1 MRLSKRIDGFQASP
15 IRRLVPY
22 ANEAKKRGVHIFHL
36 NIGQPDIKTPPQ
48 VIEAVRSYD
57 KEIIAYGQSEGDLA
71 LREALPSYYKNYNVD
86 LTYEDILITTG
97 GSEAIQFVFMTLAD
111 PGDEIIVVEPY
122 YTNVDSFAK
131 SANVKLKAVTSTIE
145 DNFVLPTIDEFEKQ
159 ITDRTRAI
167 MLCSPNN
174 PTGHIYTDEEYQ
186 QILTLIKKYN
196 LFLIVDEVYKEFCY
210 DGKEFISILTY
221 TDFKDHVVVVDSF
234 SKRYSMCGSR
244 IGTLI
249 SRNHDILNGAMKLAQ
264 ARLCPPDIEQHA
276 ALAAVTKTDKAY
288 LGSVKKEYEKRRNFI
303 VKELS
308 KVDGIVC
315 SVPKGAFYLVAK
327 LPVKDAEDFCI
338 YLLKDFNLNNQTVML
353 APAEG
358 FYVSDNLGKDEVRI
372 AYVLKEEDLKSAVDC
387 LKAALE
393 AYPNRV

>member
-15 IRRLVPY
+15 IIRLVPY

>member
-1 MRLSKRIDGFQASP
+1 
-15 IRRLVPY
+15 
-22 ANEAKKRGVHIFHL
+22 
-36 NIGQPDIKTPPQ
+36 
-48 VIEAVRSYD
+48 
-57 KEIIAYGQSEGDLA
+57 
-71 LREALPSYYKNYNVD
+71 
-86 LTYEDILITTG
+86 
-97 GSEAIQFVFMTLAD
+97 
-111 PGDEIIVVEPY
+111 
-122 YTNVDSFAK
+122 
-131 SANVKLKAVTSTIE
+131 
-145 DNFVLPTIDEFEKQ
+145 
-159 ITDRTRAI
+159 
-167 MLCSPNN
+167 
-174 PTGHIYTDEEYQ
+174 
-186 QILTLIKKYN
+186 
-196 LFLIVDEVYKEFCY
+196 
-210 DGKEFISILTY
+210 
-221 TDFKDHVVVVDSF
+221 
-234 SKRYSMCGSR
+234 MCGSR

-358 FYVSDNLGKDEVRI
+358 FYVLI
-372 AYVLKEEDLKSAVDC
+372 I
-387 LKAALE
+387 
-393 AYPNRV
+393 